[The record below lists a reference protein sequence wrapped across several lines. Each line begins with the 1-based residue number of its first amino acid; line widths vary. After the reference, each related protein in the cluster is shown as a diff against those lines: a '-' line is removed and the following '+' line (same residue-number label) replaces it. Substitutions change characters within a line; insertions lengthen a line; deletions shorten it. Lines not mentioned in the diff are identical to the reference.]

1 MDITKIPAGD
11 NPPTDINV
19 VIEIPGGG
27 GGGAPVKYEIDK
39 DSGAVRVDRI
49 VYTPMFYPC
58 NYGFIPNTLHDDG
71 DPTDVLVR
79 TTVELLPGA
88 VIQCRPIGVLNMEDE
103 GGIDD
108 KIMAVPVAKIDPFQ
122 SNINDI
128 DDLPDMERQ
137 RITHFFE
144 RYKDLEA
151 DKWVKVT
158 GWAGRAD
165 AEQIIQKSVDAFG
178 KNG

>member
-27 GGGAPVKYEIDK
+27 DGGSPVKYEIDK

-58 NYGFIPNTLHDDG
+58 NYGFIPHTLHDDG
-71 DPTDVLVR
+71 DPTDVPVR
-79 TTVELLPGA
+79 TTGSLRPGA
-88 VIQCRPIGVLNMEDE
+88 GLRCGPSGVLNMEDE

-108 KIMAVPVAKIDPFQ
+108 KILAVPSAKIDPFQ
-122 SNINDI
+122 RHLNDI
-128 DDLPDMERQ
+128 DDLPEMERQ
-137 RITHFFE
+137 RIQHFFE

-158 GWAGRAD
+158 GWANRAA
-165 AEQIIQKSVDAFG
+165 AEQLIQRAVAAVATK
-178 KNG
+178 